1 MQLQSIFTAL
11 LMAAQGGRATEPAVI
26 IYVYCAS
33 VGIAGLQSHGACS
46 HNLYTN
52 ALLLAAQGC
61 GATKPVVTVDVHC
74 AAIHSALLLAAQ
86 SCTEP
91 RGLQSQPMYYAL
103 MLNGTELQS
112 FISCAMATPL
122 RCCGRRRAA
131 ELYMACGYGDYA
143 TLLLAAEGCA
153 ATLPAAVASTLSYRG
168 RRRAAGLH
176 CLWLW

>member
-1 MQLQSIFTAL
+1 MRDAWSYKLRCCWRHR
-11 LMAAQGGRATEPAVI
+11 AA
-26 IYVYCAS
+26 
-33 VGIAGLQSHGACS
+33 
-46 HNLYTN
+46 
-52 ALLLAAQGC
+52 
-61 GATKPVVTVDVHC
+61 
-74 AAIHSALLLAAQ
+74 
-86 SCTEP
+86 EP
-91 RGLQSQPMYYAL
+91 RGLQSQSIYKCAAVGGTGLRSYEARGHSRCAL
-103 MLNGTELQS
+103 RCHTFCAAVGSTELHRATGPAVTTYVLRADVGGTELQS

>member
-33 VGIAGLQSHGACS
+33 VGIAGLHSHGACS

-61 GATKPVVTVDVHC
+61 GATKPVVTVDAHC

-103 MLNGTELQS
+103 MLEAQSCRASFPALWRLPCVAVGGAGLQS
-112 FISCAMATPL
+112 YTWPAAMATTL
-122 RCCGRRRAA
+122 RCCWRPRAA
-131 ELYMACGYGDYA
+131 
-143 TLLLAAEGCA
+143 
-153 ATLPAAVASTLSYRG
+153 R
-168 RRRAAGLH
+168 LH
-176 CLWLW
+176 CPRLWQVL